1 MPFIV
6 KGLSQPM
13 QPSPDRDT
21 RPAPPPTPPS
31 QARPGTSWP
40 ATDARPRIRSG
51 ARGDISTSLSHPM
64 QLPPDRDARPVPPPT
79 PPSRARP
86 GTSWPA
92 TDARPRIM
100 SGARG
105 DIPTSLGHPMQL
117 PPDRDARPV
126 PPLTLPS
133 RARPGTSWP
142 ATGAGPR
149 IMSGARG
156 DISTSLS
163 RPMQPPPDRDARPV
177 PPPTPPSRARPGTS
191 WPATGAGPRI
201 RSGARGGIRSRRSRQ
216 TGRGLVSHAT
226 HRPPRSRRP
235 LPGPAPGP
243 LGSPLARGP
252 GSRPGR
258 EVAS

>member
-92 TDARPRIM
+92 TDARPRI
-100 SGARG
+100 R
-105 DIPTSLGHPMQL
+105 
-117 PPDRDARPV
+117 
-126 PPLTLPS
+126 
-133 RARPGTSWP
+133 
-142 ATGAGPR
+142 
-149 IMSGARG
+149 SGARG
-156 DISTSLS
+156 DISTSLGY
-163 RPMQPPPDRDARPV
+163 PMQPPPDHVARPV

-191 WPATGAGPRI
+191 WPATDARPRI
-201 RSGARGGIRSRRSRQ
+201 TSGAQGGIPSRQSRQ
-216 TGRGLVSHAT
+216 TGRGLVAPAS